1 MVCVCR
7 VFVCVPCA
15 CACHVGLSSKRSI
28 DCVVA
33 VIRPLLSEKLAQ
45 RFHIV
50 TADKLV
56 EFIPPD
62 RLLPI
67 YGGNLHYD
75 HRAWIRKQHE
85 NEGLPYSG

>member
-1 MVCVCR
+1 
-7 VFVCVPCA
+7 
-15 CACHVGLSSKRSI
+15 
-28 DCVVA
+28 VVA